1 MVRPFCAGDDAH
13 MHRLLARQL
22 PEQRA
27 RSRNLVG
34 PNSTQRRAESCPFR
48 RSSLTVRAC
57 VRACVCVRAC
67 ARARVRAC
75 GSGGV
80 VAVAAASTERGA
92 CKGTSSSRPRT
103 CRRYPN
109 QASNHRPSL
118 AAASRQLLQRPFQPQ
133 TGALRGGST
142 LGATQ
147 VGHPT
152 WPIWHDRAGP
162 FLFWP
167 VALDSGRAVPADRS
181 GRTILTDVLVLRT

>member
-1 MVRPFCAGDDAH
+1 MMLACIYLWLGTRAESTYPAVRRSTHVSISEWPMVRPFCAGDDAH

-34 PNSTQRRAESCPFR
+34 PNSTQRRAESCAFR

-57 VRACVCVRAC
+57 VRARARAYACARACVRAC
-67 ARARVRAC
+67 
-75 GSGGV
+75 GFGGV

-147 VGHPT
+147 VGQS
-152 WPIWHDRAGP
+152 DAARLA
-162 FLFWP
+162 
-167 VALDSGRAVPADRS
+167 
-181 GRTILTDVLVLRT
+181 